1 MVNLDLE
8 KAQIMFKLNR
18 KNNWGAKYDRLEH
31 FKRFQN
37 LDKCIKEL
45 QKSGWII
52 IKHKPKY
59 TAMSLDTKHKGEII
73 EFIGEQMPQVKDS
86 LK

>member
-1 MVNLDLE
+1 MVDLNLE
-8 KAQIMFKLNR
+8 KAQIIFKLNR

-52 IKHKPKY
+52 IKNKPQFI
-59 TAMSLDTKHKGEII
+59 AMSLDTRYKKEII
-73 EFIGEQMPQVKDS
+73 EFISEQMPYVKES

>member
-1 MVNLDLE
+1 MADLDLE

-18 KNNWGAKYDRLEH
+18 KDNWNAKYDRLEH
-31 FKRFQN
+31 FKRFPN

-45 QKSGWII
+45 TKKGWII
-52 IKHKPKY
+52 IKQKPQY
-59 TAMSLDTKHKGEII
+59 TGMSLDTKYKKEII
-73 EFIGEQMPQVKDS
+73 EFISDQMPYIKER